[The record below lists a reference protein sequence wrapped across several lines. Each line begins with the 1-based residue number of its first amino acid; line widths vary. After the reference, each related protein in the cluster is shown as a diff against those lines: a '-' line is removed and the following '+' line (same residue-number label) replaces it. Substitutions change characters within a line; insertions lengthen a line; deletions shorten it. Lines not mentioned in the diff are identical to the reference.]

1 MNSERKVGGSHHSDG
16 VVVEDGRDVF
26 RRKLVR
32 GVADEETCLADRT
45 VANDDAPKESALVSE
60 RETCGTGQAGRA
72 HALDCRDDHG
82 EVYVCWRS
90 GVQRID

>member
-32 GVADEETCLADRT
+32 GVADKKTCFADST
-45 VANDDAPKESALVSE
+45 VTDDDTPVGNY
-60 RETCGTGQAGRA
+60 C
-72 HALDCRDDHG
+72 
-82 EVYVCWRS
+82 
-90 GVQRID
+90 